1 MKDRRAHS
9 RIALKVS
16 MAILIALLGLTCGGE
31 IQVEPLGV
39 FGTSRLK
46 YVLGQDGVASIRFD
60 DTLTL
65 WTFGDTI
72 LGSWKGDV
80 SAGATFSERAIIK
93 NMLSNTLA
101 FSGPPASAT
110 IGKLE
115 FIYYSERGKITP
127 FLRNL
132 PGENPG
138 RTRLWALDGIRLG
151 GTVYVYYLDIRID
164 DPGKPMAFSLRG
176 TGLARW
182 DVPPGWKKGDS
193 VDFRRTAKIF
203 SAAEPAFGG
212 SVIEKDGFIYTVGQF
227 STKDFKSYARI
238 ARVPA
243 GDIEKRSAYRFLA
256 PGGRWT
262 GDIGE
267 SMALFGDVSG
277 ECTLSY
283 NTALGKYLIVYC
295 KLWKGEIAV
304 VPFAD
309 FRELDSPGVKTVYTP
324 PQLPRK
330 GERQE
335 HFYYSGKEIFAEGR
349 DVFVIYINPADY
361 QPYLIRVKL

>member
-1 MKDRRAHS
+1 MAIC
-9 RIALKVS
+9 IALVCAS
-16 MAILIALLGLTCGGE
+16 CGRE
-31 IQVEPLGV
+31 VEVEPLGV
-39 FGTSRLK
+39 FAPSRLAH
-46 YVLGQDGVASIRFD
+46 VLGQDGVAPVRFD

-80 SAGATFSERAIIK
+80 SAAATFSERAIIS
-93 NMLSNTLA
+93 NMLSNSLA
-101 FSGPPASAT
+101 FSGTPSPES
-110 IGKLE
+110 IGGIE
-115 FIYYSERGKITP
+115 FSYYTEKGKISP
-127 FLRNL
+127 FIRNR
-132 PGENPG
+132 PGENPA

-182 DVPPGWKKGDS
+182 DVPPGWKKGDA
-193 VDFRRTAKIF
+193 VDFRRRENLF
-203 SAAEPAFGG
+203 GGDEPAFGG
-212 SVIEKDGFIYTVGQF
+212 SVIEKDGFLYTVGQF

-256 PGGRWT
+256 PGGCWT
-262 GDIGE
+262 GNIRE
-267 SMALFGDVSG
+267 SLALFGDVSG

-283 NTALGKYLIVYC
+283 NAALRNYLIVYC
-295 KLWKGEIAV
+295 KLFKGEIAV

-309 FRELDSPGVKTVYTP
+309 FRELDSPDVKTVYTP
-324 PQLPRK
+324 PALPRK
-330 GERQE
+330 GDRQE

-349 DVFVIYINPADY
+349 NIFVIYINPADY
-361 QPYLIRVKL
+361 QPYLVRVKL